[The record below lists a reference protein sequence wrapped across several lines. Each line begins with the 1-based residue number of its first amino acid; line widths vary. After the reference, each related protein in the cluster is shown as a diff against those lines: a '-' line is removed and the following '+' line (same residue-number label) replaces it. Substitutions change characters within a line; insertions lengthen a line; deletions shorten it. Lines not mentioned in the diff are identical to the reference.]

1 MSRKT
6 FLISGLLIVLVACAG
21 AWIYVRYLKPLPILT
36 VTSWAGDYGH
46 AQAVAQ
52 MHPFVAANRVDV
64 HIAQWEGQ
72 LSDLKGDVIDFELP
86 KAVEACDRG
95 MLEKIDA
102 AALPAGDDGSAAAKD
117 FVPGAI
123 GPCWVGSVVYSQV
136 IIFSPAFFPAGAP
149 ASLADFFDTAK
160 FPGKR
165 ALKRS
170 SGKYN
175 LEMAL
180 LADGVAPG
188 DVYPMLA
195 SETGLTRAF
204 AKLSSLGPSLTWYDK
219 DGEAPARIRDGA
231 AAFATAL
238 NSQLYDPKQGI
249 SRLGVIWDRQL
260 YEFDAFGIPAGDPKK
275 DMALAYIR
283 FATGSKALAGV
294 ASLQPFGP
302 ARRSALPLVTTNPE
316 NGADLKPILPTA
328 HFDTAFA
335 VDDGWWRAH
344 GDAIDVAWRNWQSGM
359 H

>member
-1 MSRKT
+1 MIRKILLAALI
-6 FLISGLLIVLVACAG
+6 FLLAAFAALY
-21 AWIYVRYLKPLPILT
+21 WYMRPLPILT

-52 MHPFVAANRVDV
+52 MHPFAAANRIDV
-64 HIAQWEGQ
+64 HIAEWEGQ

-102 AALPAGDDGSAAAKD
+102 TTLPVGDDGAAAAKD
-117 FVPGAI
+117 FVPGAL
-123 GPCWVGSVVYSQV
+123 GPCWVGSVVYSHL
-136 IIFSPAFFPAGAP
+136 IIYSPRAFPAGQP
-149 ASLADFFDTAK
+149 ETLADFFNTAK

-180 LADGVAPG
+180 LADGVAPAE
-188 DVYPMLA
+188 VYPMLA
-195 SETGLTRAF
+195 SEAGLARAF
-204 AKLSSLGPSLTWYDK
+204 AKLSSLRSSLTWYET
-219 DGEAPARIRDGA
+219 DGEAPERIRDGEA
-231 AAFATAL
+231 VFATAL
-238 NSQLYDPKQGI
+238 NGQLYDPKQT
-249 SRLGVIWDRQL
+249 SSLGVIWDRQL

-275 DMALAYIR
+275 EMALNFIR
-283 FATGSKALAGV
+283 FATGSKPVAGV
-294 ASLQPFGP
+294 ASLYPVGP
-302 ARRSALPLVTTNPE
+302 ARRSGVSLTGKNPE
-316 NGADLKPILPTA
+316 TSADLRPFEPTT

-335 VDDGWWRAH
+335 EDDSWWHTH
-344 GDAIDVAWRNWQSGM
+344 GDAVDAAWRNWLAGA

>member
-1 MSRKT
+1 MVRKILLAALI
-6 FLISGLLIVLVACAG
+6 FLLAAFAALY
-21 AWIYVRYLKPLPILT
+21 WYMRPLPILT

-52 MHPFVAANRVDV
+52 MHPFTVSHRVDV
-64 HIAQWEGQ
+64 HIAEWEGQ

-102 AALPAGDDGSAAAKD
+102 STLPAGDDGTIAAKD

-123 GPCWVGSVVYSQV
+123 GPCWVGSVVYSHI
-136 IIFSPAFFPAGAP
+136 IIFSPGVFPAGQP
-149 ASLADFFDTAK
+149 ATLADFFDTAK

-165 ALKRS
+165 ALKRG

-180 LADGVAPG
+180 LADGVAPK
-188 DVYPMLA
+188 DVYPMLDTEA
-195 SETGLTRAF
+195 GLARAF
-204 AKLSSLGPSLTWYDK
+204 AKLSNLNPTWYDK
-219 DGEAPARIRDGA
+219 DGEAPERIRDGE

-238 NSQLYDPKQGI
+238 NGQLYDPKQTA
-249 SRLGVIWDRQL
+249 SPPGVIWDRQL

-275 DMALAYIR
+275 DMALDFIR
-283 FATGSKALAGV
+283 FATGSKPLAGV
-294 ASLQPFGP
+294 ASLMPLGP
-302 ARRSALPLVTTNPE
+302 ARRSAFSLPGKNPE
-316 NGADLKPILPTA
+316 NGADLRPILPTA

-335 VDDGWWRAH
+335 VDDSWWRTH
-344 GDAIDVAWRNWQSGM
+344 GNAIDTAWRNWLAGA

>member
-1 MSRKT
+1 MIRKILLAALI
-6 FLISGLLIVLVACAG
+6 FLLAAFAALY
-21 AWIYVRYLKPLPILT
+21 WYMRPLPILT

-52 MHPFVAANRVDV
+52 MHPFAAMGRIDV
-64 HIAQWEGQ
+64 HIAEWEGQ

-95 MLEKIDA
+95 LLEKIDA
-102 AALPAGDDGSAAAKD
+102 STLAAGDDGTEAAKD

-123 GPCWVGSVVYSQV
+123 GPCWVGSVVYSH
-136 IIFSPAFFPAGAP
+136 IIVFSPTVFPAGKP
-149 ASLADFFDTAK
+149 AMLADFFDTAK

-165 ALKRS
+165 ALKRG

-180 LADGVAPG
+180 LADGVAPA

-195 SETGLTRAF
+195 SEAGLTRAF
-204 AKLSSLGPSLTWYDK
+204 AKLASLGPSLTWYDQ
-219 DGEAPARIRDGA
+219 DSEAPARIGDGE

-238 NSQLYDPKQGI
+238 NGQLYDPKTGP
-249 SRLGVIWDRQL
+249 SPLGVIWDRQL

-275 DMALAYIR
+275 DTALNFIR
-283 FATGSKALAGV
+283 FATGSKPLAGV
-294 ASLQPFGP
+294 ASLFPVGP
-302 ARRSALPLVTTNPE
+302 ARRSAFSLVGANPE
-316 NGADLKPILPTA
+316 SGADLRSLLPTA

-335 VDDGWWRAH
+335 VDDAWWRAH
-344 GDAIDVAWRNWQSGM
+344 GDAIDTAWRTWQAA